1 MGIVAKQ
8 TTKNILI
15 IGIAFTIGGLNTLV
29 LYPLFLSAE
38 EYGLV
43 VFLLATSNLLMPLI
57 GFGVHQTIIRF
68 FSSYGTKKEQPLFL
82 SSERRRNRS
91 GSSSPGASGPV
102 AVLRGGAR
110 QEPRRSGRGPVMYA

>member
-15 IGIAFTIGGLNTLV
+15 IGIAFAIGGLNTLV

-68 FSSYGTKKEQPLFL
+68 FSAYNTKEEQQRFMSSVILLPLFIAL
-82 SSERRRNRS
+82 F
-91 GSSSPGASGPV
+91 V
-102 AVLRGGAR
+102 GGI
-110 QEPRRSGRGPVMYA
+110 GLTLCF